1 MGTLLVVVKKNSR
14 INKNHIK
21 LSGWVL
27 LKKSRTLSP
36 ACKITKRTIKEYQ
49 ISSFCSSSWT
59 CNVHRCDKY
68 KIEDVKYIVYKSHPQ
83 WCVETLV
90 FPLLE
95 NQSKSIL
102 KCVD

>member
-1 MGTLLVVVKKNSR
+1 MGTLLVVVKKNLR
-14 INKNHIK
+14 INKKHIK

-27 LKKSRTLSP
+27 LKKSRTLSL

-59 CNVHRCDKY
+59 CNVHRCNKY
-68 KIEDVKYIVYKSHPQ
+68 KIENMKYIGYKSHLQ

>member
-1 MGTLLVVVKKNSR
+1 
-14 INKNHIK
+14 
-21 LSGWVL
+21 
-27 LKKSRTLSP
+27 
-36 ACKITKRTIKEYQ
+36 
-49 ISSFCSSSWT
+49 
-59 CNVHRCDKY
+59 
-68 KIEDVKYIVYKSHPQ
+68 VYKSHPQ